1 MISVVRLRWANCSL
15 VRLNHAARRDP
26 TLTFHAEPPR
36 ALRSDGLDFQPV
48 AYALDLILPILDLG
62 QERAFTPVGP
72 TRWVAWAAVPAG
84 WLLATTV
91 IAGITRRM
99 NRT

>member
-1 MISVVRLRWANCSL
+1 MGYGYRPGRALAWLCAFTAL
-15 VRLNHAARRDP
+15 VA
-26 TLTFHAEPPR
+26 LTFNAEPPR
-36 ALRSDGLDFQPV
+36 ALRSDGPAFQPV
-48 AYALDLILPILDLG
+48 AYSLDLILPILDLG

-72 TRWVAWAAVPAG
+72 ARWVAWAAVLAG

-91 IAGITRRM
+91 IAGITRRV